1 MVGLPVFPMSP
12 IRPLL
17 ARLFR
22 VALAMLVVS
31 GASSSAWAVCTG
43 CSGPSF
49 GSAPRSFPVGGIASQ
64 LAVADFDRDGS
75 PDVAVAYF
83 APMTSAGMLAVLRGT
98 GVGGLGPPTPYTVPP
113 EGFGSYFSLAA
124 GDFTGDQNPDLV
136 FAKGSSDV
144 YFYTGNGNGTLQS
157 AVTISGTH
165 PVYHLASGDFN
176 ADGNRDIAFSDDYS
190 SGSAI
195 WIRLGNGAGGFAAAV
210 EVPASPSGELVIAD
224 VNRDGIDDILVG
236 SSFAGSI
243 SIVSGVVSGMF
254 GPAQNYFMAYGISS
268 ISVADWNGDGW
279 LDLGSTQQDNSIVI
293 AFANGTGGFSSA
305 VPIGSGLGYASR
317 MIVGDFNGD
326 GKTDFTVSGVY
337 GVLTMYLGNGSGG
350 FASGFLA
357 GIAGDA
363 IVADFNRDGLS
374 DLASASRDVAI
385 LLGSSTGRFFEFHT
399 VGGFT
404 GAGPP
409 LFGDFDGDGRQ
420 DVLGGDGY
428 TTRVLWNDPG
438 GLTEGAP
445 IQTTSNTPLAAGD
458 FNGDGKADL
467 AMATSYPSNNQITI
481 YLASGTRSFAAAGT
495 YPVGN
500 SQRRI
505 VVADFNGDTKLDLAV
520 VNGNSNSVS
529 LLLGAGDGSFSA
541 PAEFAVGASPATAAA
556 GDINGDLKTDLA
568 VLRYD
573 GTLVLLLG
581 DGLGGFASLS
591 SLSVGA
597 SASDFVLADLDGDH
611 DLDVAATTASGMALT
626 VLLGNGMGGFGPP
639 SSITGFDIEITSL
652 AVGEVNGDSHPDLV
666 AGWGGFFFTNFGAW
680 VFLGNG
686 AGAFVPSS
694 RYFTGAGSGILGAGD
709 LDGDGLSDFAAAM
722 INSSFSTLTVLRNTN
737 CSARRLGLTTDVPGC
752 VTPGVT
758 FAPQPVAKVYDD
770 GENLLTCDAGTVSAS
785 ILPGT
790 GTPGAVLSGT
800 TSVNAVGG
808 IATFTN
814 LSVNAAGAGYR
825 LKFAHAQAGT
835 TLSRSFSQGLTVM
848 VTGPGQVCSNGVHEY
863 DAGAGY
869 ETYQWTLDGNPFSR
883 ARKVTLS
890 GLSAGSHTLAVTVT
904 RDGCMVSTS
913 RMIQST
919 GVPSAVVTG
928 PTEVCPYKADNVA
941 SVPDAGVGATYVWT
955 VTNGVI
961 TAGAGT
967 RQVTFTV
974 GPSGMAV
981 LSVTVTNAGGCSS
994 GGGKT
999 VVVNAGM
1006 ACPGPVG
1013 FFTIT
1018 PCRVIDT
1025 RQLAGPYGGPSLS
1038 PLGTRNV
1045 TVAGQCGIPTTAK
1058 SVVINV
1064 IVTNPGALG
1073 YLVLYPGNTPAPL
1086 ASTINFR
1093 AGQTRANNGIVPLGA
1108 AGDVA
1113 VSSGSAGSLDFL
1125 LDVNGYFE

>member
-1 MVGLPVFPMSP
+1 LAPFRSAGRKVSSWPRGAVVAA
-12 IRPLL
+12 LL
-17 ARLFR
+17 
-22 VALAMLVVS
+22 VALA
-31 GASSSAWAVCTG
+31 SARAEAQCTG
-43 CSGPSF
+43 CPNPSLH
-49 GSAPRSFPVGGIASQ
+49 GAAR
-64 LAVADFDRDGS
+64 AVSIGNAGDLTIADFDRDGI
-75 PDVAVAYF
+75 PDVAAV
-83 APMTSAGMLAVLRGT
+83 TSNQFGQAELAVLRGT
-98 GVGGLGPPTPYTVPP
+98 PTGNLAAPTFYPLNTYSGTFSSSAGDFDGDGNPDVVAARGDSTFFLSRGNGNATFAGAIAVAGSQYVYKITSGDFNGDGKRDVAYTDDYYSGNTIWIRLGDGSGGFLPAAGVLVGSGIRDIAVADFNRDGLDDLVSANGYLDSVSVILGAPAGFSAPARNFDVGNSPIAVTAGDFNRDGKPDLAVTNYEHGVTVLVGDGGGGFENPTYP
-113 EGFGSYFSLAA
+113 GSGQSGDIAA
-124 GDFTGDQNPDLV
+124 GDFNGDGNPDIVSVGNPGAISFFAGDGKGGFASPVNAGSAGILAPADFNRDGITDLATLV
-136 FAKGSSDV
+136 PGVAILLGTSSGKFFDSYALGGAGTPLVGDFDADGRTDVVSGDGFSLIPLWNDPAGFSPGASTETVNSAFPAAAADFNGDGRTDAILLTKFQSPGDHVVVYLAVPGRTFVQAGAFAVGDV
-144 YFYTGNGNGTLQS
+144 PEVVVPVDLNGDSKVDLVVANYNSASISVLLGTG
-157 AVTISGTH
+157 SGTFT
-165 PVYHLASGDFN
+165 PQVQYAVGTSPNWLAVEDFNRDNKPDVAILRTDGVIVILLGDGAGSFVSVSTAAGGAGPAGFASGDFN
-176 ADGNRDIAFSDDYS
+176 EDGKPDLATINMNGQFLSFLPGNGMGGF
-190 SGSAI
+190 GSASSVALPDYGSSLTPGDVNGDSHI
-195 WIRLGNGAGGFAAAV
+195 DLLVQWGVSGGDGATVFLGNGAGGFARSSSYFV
-210 EVPASPSGELVIAD
+210 GFGSPV
-224 VNRDGIDDILVG
+224 
-236 SSFAGSI
+236 FT
-243 SIVSGVVSGMF
+243 
-254 GPAQNYFMAYGISS
+254 P
-268 ISVADWNGDGW
+268 
-279 LDLGSTQQDNSIVI
+279 
-293 AFANGTGGFSSA
+293 
-305 VPIGSGLGYASR
+305 
-317 MIVGDFNGD
+317 GDF
-326 GKTDFTVSGVY
+326 
-337 GVLTMYLGNGSGG
+337 
-350 FASGFLA
+350 
-357 GIAGDA
+357 
-363 IVADFNRDGLS
+363 
-374 DLASASRDVAI
+374 
-385 LLGSSTGRFFEFHT
+385 E
-399 VGGFT
+399 
-404 GAGPP
+404 
-409 LFGDFDGDGRQ
+409 
-420 DVLGGDGY
+420 
-428 TTRVLWNDPG
+428 
-438 GLTEGAP
+438 
-445 IQTTSNTPLAAGD
+445 
-458 FNGDGKADL
+458 
-467 AMATSYPSNNQITI
+467 
-481 YLASGTRSFAAAGT
+481 
-495 YPVGN
+495 
-500 SQRRI
+500 
-505 VVADFNGDTKLDLAV
+505 
-520 VNGNSNSVS
+520 
-529 LLLGAGDGSFSA
+529 
-541 PAEFAVGASPATAAA
+541 
-556 GDINGDLKTDLA
+556 
-568 VLRYD
+568 
-573 GTLVLLLG
+573 G
-581 DGLGGFASLS
+581 DGLVDFA
-591 SLSVGA
+591 
-597 SASDFVLADLDGDH
+597 
-611 DLDVAATTASGMALT
+611 VAT
-626 VLLGNGMGGFGPP
+626 NNF
-639 SSITGFDIEITSL
+639 
-652 AVGEVNGDSHPDLV
+652 GDS
-666 AGWGGFFFTNFGAW
+666 T
-680 VFLGNG
+680 
-686 AGAFVPSS
+686 
-694 RYFTGAGSGILGAGD
+694 
-709 LDGDGLSDFAAAM
+709 
-722 INSSFSTLTVLRNTN
+722 TLLFLRNTN

-790 GTPGAVLSGT
+790 GTPGAVLNGT

-869 ETYQWTLDGNPFSR
+869 ETYQWTLDGNPLSR